1 VNSRIARA
9 KDLPM
14 SLDQSLKT
22 AGNLA
27 SHRNVLKRHERIE
40 RLKDTKDFDP
50 KEKQVL
56 HLQKTGNRKV
66 R

>member
-1 VNSRIARA
+1 
-9 KDLPM
+9 M

-27 SHRNVLKRHERIE
+27 SHRNVLKRHERIQ
-40 RLKDTKDFDP
+40 RLKDQKDFNP
-50 KEKQVL
+50 KENMVL
-56 HLQKTGNRKV
+56 HLQKTANRKV

>member
-1 VNSRIARA
+1 
-9 KDLPM
+9 M

-22 AGNLA
+22 AGTLA

-40 RLKDTKDFDP
+40 RLKDNKDFNP
-50 KEKQVL
+50 KQEKVL

>member
-1 VNSRIARA
+1 
-9 KDLPM
+9 M

-22 AGNLA
+22 AGNLS

-50 KEKQVL
+50 SDKKVL
-56 HLQKTGNRKV
+56 HLQKTANRKV

>member
-1 VNSRIARA
+1 
-9 KDLPM
+9 M

-50 KEKQVL
+50 QDKKVL

>member
-1 VNSRIARA
+1 
-9 KDLPM
+9 M
-14 SLDQSLKT
+14 SLDPSLKT

-50 KEKQVL
+50 KSEKVL
-56 HLQKTGNRKV
+56 YLQKTANRKV

>member
-1 VNSRIARA
+1 
-9 KDLPM
+9 M

-22 AGNLA
+22 AGNLTQ
-27 SHRNVLKRHERIE
+27 HRNVLKRHERIE
-40 RLKDTKDFDP
+40 RLKETKDFDP
-50 KEKQVL
+50 NASKVI